1 MKWWTNKVNYDSDG
15 KLNVKATEEDGRE
28 MQRRLNNKDKNC
40 TKTIEVLIYIY
51 FVGDS
56 DSDNFMVFLCH
67 HDKKSKIL

>member
-1 MKWWTNKVNYDSDG
+1 MNYDSDG

-28 MQRRLNNKDKNC
+28 MQRRLNNKDRNC
-40 TKTIEVLIYIY
+40 TKTIVFLIYIY
-51 FVGDS
+51 FVGGN